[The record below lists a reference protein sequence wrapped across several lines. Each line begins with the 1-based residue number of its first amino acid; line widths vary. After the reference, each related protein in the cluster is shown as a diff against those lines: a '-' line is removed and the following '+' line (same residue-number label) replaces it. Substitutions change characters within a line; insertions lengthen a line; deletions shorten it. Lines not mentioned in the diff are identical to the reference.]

1 MSPNA
6 LWYKIFLFNL
16 DWFEQPFIFVSSK
29 VSFAKL
35 GCEEFSYKTVSQ
47 NVETAICKCSSEAV
61 AQRCSVKKVFL
72 IEILQNLQE
81 NTCARVSLLMKLQA
95 KVATL
100 FKKRPRCRCF
110 LWIFWNFEE
119 HLFLQ
124 NSSGGY
130 F

>member
-72 IEILQNLQE
+72 IEILQNSQE
-81 NTCARVSLLMKLQA
+81 NTCARWQLYLKRDPGTGVSCEFFEILKNIFSYRTPLM
-95 KVATL
+95 ATSS
-100 FKKRPRCRCF
+100 FSKSIF
-110 LWIFWNFEE
+110 L
-119 HLFLQ
+119 
-124 NSSGGY
+124 
-130 F
+130 